1 LVSSSQKSPFHLQKD
16 KSRVP
21 LNPKISDWNSRRVW
35 IVGAS
40 TGIGRALA
48 LALLARG
55 ARVAVSARKAQALQ
69 EIVQGKPAG
78 LALPL
83 DVTQA
88 QQVSAACAS
97 ITQAWGG
104 VDLMVYCAG
113 TYAPMR
119 GDEFDLQSAL
129 FHDDVN
135 YRGALIALDAV
146 LAPMVAR
153 KGGSVALVSSVAGYS
168 GLPKSLAYGP
178 TKAALINLAE
188 ALYIDLHEYN
198 IGVHLVSPG
207 FVETPLTAQN
217 EFTMPALITSEQ
229 AAQHMITGFEK
240 GVFEIHF
247 PKRFTRWLKVLR
259 LLPYTLYFSVIKRF
273 TGI

>member
-1 LVSSSQKSPFHLQKD
+1 MA
-16 KSRVP
+16 
-21 LNPKISDWNSRRVW
+21 LNPKITDWKAQRVW

-48 LALLARG
+48 IALLARG

-69 EIVQGKPAG
+69 DIVQSQPNG

-88 QQVSAACAS
+88 EQ
-97 ITQAWGG
+97 ITQASAAITAQWGG
-104 VDLMVYCAG
+104 VDVMVYCAG

-119 GDEFDLQSAL
+119 GDAFDAQSAL

-135 YRGALIALDAV
+135 YRGAILALDAV
-146 LAPMVAR
+146 LKPMVAR
-153 KGGSVALVSSVAGYS
+153 RSGAVALVSSVAGYS

-178 TKAALINLAE
+178 TKAALINLTE
-188 ALYIDLHEYN
+188 ALYIDLHEHN

-217 EFTMPALITSEQ
+217 EFTMPALITSAQ
-229 AAQHMITGFEK
+229 AAEHIVSGLER

-259 LLPYTLYFSVIKRF
+259 LLPYTLYFSVVKRF

>member
-1 LVSSSQKSPFHLQKD
+1 
-16 KSRVP
+16 VP

-40 TGIGRALA
+40 TGIGKALA

-55 ARVAVSARKAQALQ
+55 ARVAVSARKARALQ

-83 DVTQA
+83 DVTHSE
-88 QQVSAACAS
+88 QVSAACAS

-135 YRGALIALDAV
+135 YRGALISLDAV

-188 ALYIDLHEYN
+188 ALYIDLHEHN